1 MWHAFFV
8 TCVKNICK
16 KENILIFKRV
26 YYYVKERYFLK
37 KVTLFLQLRRIT
49 QIQVKVINFKYS
61 KTCKFSTDL
70 YIYVCKEKFV
80 DVLKKRIK

>member
-49 QIQVKVINFKYS
+49 QS
-61 KTCKFSTDL
+61 
-70 YIYVCKEKFV
+70 
-80 DVLKKRIK
+80 

>member
-1 MWHAFFV
+1 MWPAFSV

-49 QIQVKVINFKYS
+49 QI
-61 KTCKFSTDL
+61 
-70 YIYVCKEKFV
+70 
-80 DVLKKRIK
+80 

>member
-61 KTCKFSTDL
+61 KVCKFTTDL
-70 YIYVCKEKFV
+70 YIYVCRTNS
-80 DVLKKRIK
+80 LTY

>member
-61 KTCKFSTDL
+61 KVCKFTTDL
-70 YIYVCKEKFV
+70 YIYVFRTKLV
-80 DVLKKRIK
+80 DVLKK